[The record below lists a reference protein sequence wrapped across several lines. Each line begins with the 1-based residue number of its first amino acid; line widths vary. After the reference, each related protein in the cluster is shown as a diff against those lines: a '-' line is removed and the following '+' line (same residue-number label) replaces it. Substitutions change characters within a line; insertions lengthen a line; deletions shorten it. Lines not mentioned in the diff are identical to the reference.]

1 MAKIAIS
8 GGIGSGKSVL
18 ANALRS
24 RGKTVLDADLLAK
37 ECLDSSTIR
46 SQVLIAFPALR
57 DVPAENLRK
66 ELARLVFTDPAS
78 LRTLESLIH
87 PCVAERISVIEKQS
101 KSPIFVEVPVLAA
114 AQTYDLLITV
124 SAPDQTRIARLRA
137 KGMDE
142 QDIYNRM
149 AVQPSNEEFIRSA
162 DLVFDGSIG
171 SKEYEDA
178 VNGLIAQVDGLING

>member
-57 DVPAENLRK
+57 GVPEEDLRK

-87 PCVAERISVIEKQS
+87 PCVAERISVIEKES

-114 AQTYDLLITV
+114 AETYDLLITV

-149 AVQPSNEEFIRSA
+149 AVQPSSEEFIRSA
-162 DLVFDGSIG
+162 DLVFDGNISN
-171 SKEYEDA
+171 KEYEDA
-178 VNGLIAQVDGLING
+178 VSGLIAQVDGLING

>member
-37 ECLDSSTIR
+37 ECLDSTTIR

-57 DVPAENLRK
+57 DVPGEDLRK
-66 ELARLVFTDPAS
+66 ELAKLVFTDPSS

-87 PCVAERISVIEKQS
+87 PCVAERISAVEKQS

-114 AQTYDLLITV
+114 ARTYDLLITV

-142 QDIYNRM
+142 QDIYNRI

-162 DLVFDGSIG
+162 DLVFDGSI
-171 SKEYEDA
+171 SNKEYEDA
-178 VNGLIAQVDGLING
+178 VSSLIAQVDGLIHG

>member
-37 ECLDSSTIR
+37 ECLDSTTIQ

-66 ELARLVFTDPAS
+66 ELARLVFADPAS

-87 PCVAERISVIEKQS
+87 PCVAERISVIEEQS
-101 KSPIFVEVPVLAA
+101 KPPIFVEVPVLAA
-114 AQTYDLLITV
+114 AETYDLLITV

-162 DLVFDGSIG
+162 DLVFDGSIDN
-171 SKEYEDA
+171 KEYEDA
-178 VNGLIAQVDGLING
+178 VSSLIAQVDGLING